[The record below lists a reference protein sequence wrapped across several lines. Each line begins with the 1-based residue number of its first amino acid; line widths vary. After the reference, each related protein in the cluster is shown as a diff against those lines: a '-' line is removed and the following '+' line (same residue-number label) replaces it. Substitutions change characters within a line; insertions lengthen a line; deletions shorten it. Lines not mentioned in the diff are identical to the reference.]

1 MRCRTAAQL
10 LVCVLARALTPPSLV
25 RRRRAPVVYSEEPAL
40 PEPALPE
47 PAPQLAGPDASG
59 LPEPVDEFD
68 DLSDLLEDDDD
79 LLEEEPDAAPVPVEE
94 DDDDGLA
101 ELLRMGDAGDSA
113 ASLEEEWQRRR
124 AEMEDKAVK
133 NAARAEKRRLA
144 AEAEEAFA
152 RERGLGLLHTDPVC
166 RGVVVCVTRG
176 TSADNATVVELQD
189 ALRAAHG
196 ARVEVAHNVD
206 PDPEED
212 LPLFEVWLEGYRYQ
226 LLHARNWRTDGD
238 LDAEKLGALVE
249 AVGLE
254 ISDDAELVL
263 GTYPDIDMD

>member
-10 LVCVLARALTPPSLV
+10 LVCVLAKALTPPSLV
-25 RRRRAPVVYSEEPAL
+25 RRRRAPIVYSDEPPLPPEPAGDAL
-40 PEPALPE
+40 PEPA
-47 PAPQLAGPDASG
+47 A
-59 LPEPVDEFD
+59 DEFD
-68 DLSDLLEDDDD
+68 DLSDLLDDEDDD
-79 LLEEEPDAAPVPVEE
+79 LLALDEDNSPPPPADDD

-124 AEMEDKAVK
+124 AEMEDKAEK
-133 NAARAEKRRLA
+133 NAARAEKRRLQ

-176 TSADNATVVELQD
+176 TSEDNATVVELTD
-189 ALRAAHG
+189 ALRGAHG

-226 LLHARNWRTDGD
+226 LLHARNWRGDGD
-238 LDAEKLGALVE
+238 LTAEKIQALVS
-249 AVGLE
+249 AVGEE
-254 ISDDAELVL
+254 ISDEAELVL
-263 GTYPDIDMD
+263 GTYPDVED

>member
-1 MRCRTAAQL
+1 MRRRTAAQL
-10 LVCVLARALTPPSLV
+10 LVCVLTKALTPPSLV
-25 RRRRAPVVYSEEPAL
+25 RRRRAPIVYSDEPPLPPEPAGDAL
-40 PEPALPE
+40 PEPA
-47 PAPQLAGPDASG
+47 A
-59 LPEPVDEFD
+59 DEFD
-68 DLSDLLEDDDD
+68 DLSDLLDDEDDD
-79 LLEEEPDAAPVPVEE
+79 LLALDDEATPPPPADDD

-124 AEMEDKAVK
+124 AEMEDKAEK
-133 NAARAEKRRLA
+133 NAARAEKRRLQ

-176 TSADNATVVELQD
+176 TSEDNATVVELTD
-189 ALRAAHG
+189 ALRAEHG
-196 ARVEVAHNVD
+196 MRVEVAHNVD

-226 LLHARNWRTDGD
+226 LLHARNWRGDGD
-238 LDAEKLGALVE
+238 LTAEKIQALVS
-249 AVGLE
+249 AVGEE
-254 ISDDAELVL
+254 ISDEAELVL
-263 GTYPDIDMD
+263 GTYPDVED

>member
-1 MRCRTAAQL
+1 
-10 LVCVLARALTPPSLV
+10 
-25 RRRRAPVVYSEEPAL
+25 
-40 PEPALPE
+40 
-47 PAPQLAGPDASG
+47 
-59 LPEPVDEFD
+59 
-68 DLSDLLEDDDD
+68 
-79 LLEEEPDAAPVPVEE
+79 
-94 DDDDGLA
+94 
-101 ELLRMGDAGDSA
+101 
-113 ASLEEEWQRRR
+113 
-124 AEMEDKAVK
+124 MEDKAVK

-176 TSADNATVVELQD
+176 TAADNATVVELQD

-226 LLHARNWRTDGD
+226 LLHARNWRNDGD

-263 GTYPDIDMD
+263 GTYPDIDME

>member
-1 MRCRTAAQL
+1 MRRRTATQL
-10 LVCVLARALTPPSLV
+10 LVCVLTQALTPPSLV
-25 RRRRAPVVYSEEPAL
+25 RRRRAPIVYSDEPPLPPEPAGDAL
-40 PEPALPE
+40 PEPA
-47 PAPQLAGPDASG
+47 A
-59 LPEPVDEFD
+59 DEFD
-68 DLSDLLEDDDD
+68 DLSDLLDDEDDD
-79 LLEEEPDAAPVPVEE
+79 LLALDDEATPPPPADDD

-124 AEMEDKAVK
+124 AEMEDKAEK
-133 NAARAEKRRLA
+133 NAARAEKRRLQ

-176 TSADNATVVELQD
+176 TSEDNATVVELTD
-189 ALRAAHG
+189 ALRAEHG
-196 ARVEVAHNVD
+196 MRVEVAHNVD

-226 LLHARNWRTDGD
+226 LLHARNWRGDGD
-238 LDAEKLGALVE
+238 LTAEKIQALVS
-249 AVGLE
+249 AVGEE
-254 ISDDAELVL
+254 ISDEAELVL
-263 GTYPDIDMD
+263 GTYPDVED

>member
-1 MRCRTAAQL
+1 MRRRTAAQL
-10 LVCVLARALTPPSLV
+10 LVCVLAKALTPPSLV
-25 RRRRAPVVYSEEPAL
+25 RRRRAPIVYSDEPPLPPETTGDAL
-40 PEPALPE
+40 PEPA
-47 PAPQLAGPDASG
+47 A
-59 LPEPVDEFD
+59 DEFD
-68 DLSDLLEDDDD
+68 DLSDLLDDEDDD
-79 LLEEEPDAAPVPVEE
+79 LLALDDEATPPPPADDD

-124 AEMEDKAVK
+124 AEMEDKAEK
-133 NAARAEKRRLA
+133 NAARAEKRRLQ

-176 TSADNATVVELQD
+176 TSEDNATVVELTD
-189 ALRAAHG
+189 ALRGAHG

-206 PDPEED
+206 PEPEED

-226 LLHARNWRTDGD
+226 LLHARNWRGDGD
-238 LDAEKLGALVE
+238 LTAEKIQALVST
-249 AVGLE
+249 VGEE
-254 ISDDAELVL
+254 ISDEAELVL
-263 GTYPDIDMD
+263 GTYPDVED

>member
-1 MRCRTAAQL
+1 MRRRTAAQL
-10 LVCVLARALTPPSLV
+10 LVCVLTQALTPPSLV
-25 RRRRAPVVYSEEPAL
+25 RRRRAPIVYSDEPPLPPEPTGDAL
-40 PEPALPE
+40 PSEPSA
-47 PAPQLAGPDASG
+47 
-59 LPEPVDEFD
+59 DEFD
-68 DLSDLLEDDDD
+68 DLSDLLDDEDDD
-79 LLEEEPDAAPVPVEE
+79 LLALDDEATPPPPADDD

-124 AEMEDKAVK
+124 AEMEDKAEK
-133 NAARAEKRRLA
+133 NAARAEKRRLQ

-176 TSADNATVVELQD
+176 TSEDNATVVELTD
-189 ALRAAHG
+189 ALRGAHG

-206 PDPEED
+206 PEPEED

-226 LLHARNWRTDGD
+226 LLHARNWRGDGD
-238 LDAEKLGALVE
+238 LTAEKIQALVST
-249 AVGLE
+249 VGEE
-254 ISDDAELVL
+254 ISDEAELVL
-263 GTYPDIDMD
+263 GTYPDVED

>member
-25 RRRRAPVVYSEEPAL
+25 RRRRAPIVYSDEPPL
-40 PEPALPE
+40 PPEPAGDTE
-47 PAPQLAGPDASG
+47 PAP
-59 LPEPVDEFD
+59 DEFD
-68 DLSDLLEDDDD
+68 DLSDLLDDEDDD
-79 LLEEEPDAAPVPVEE
+79 LLLADEPDTPPPPEE
-94 DDDDGLA
+94 DDDDDGLA

-124 AEMEDKAVK
+124 AEMEDKAEK
-133 NAARAEKRRLA
+133 NAARAEKRRLQ

-176 TSADNATVVELQD
+176 TSEDNATVVELTD
-189 ALRAAHG
+189 ALRGAHG
-196 ARVEVAHNVD
+196 MRVEVAHNVD
-206 PDPEED
+206 PEPEDD

-226 LLHARNWRTDGD
+226 LLHARNWRGDGD
-238 LDAEKLGALVE
+238 LTKEKIEALVST
-249 AVGLE
+249 VGEE
-254 ISDDAELVL
+254 ISDEAELVL
-263 GTYPDIDMD
+263 GTYPDVED

>member
-1 MRCRTAAQL
+1 MRRRTAAQL
-10 LVCVLARALTPPSLV
+10 LICVLAQALTPPSIV
-25 RRRRAPVVYSEEPAL
+25 RRRRAPIVYSDEPPLPPEPAGDAL
-40 PEPALPE
+40 PEPA
-47 PAPQLAGPDASG
+47 A
-59 LPEPVDEFD
+59 DEFD
-68 DLSDLLEDDDD
+68 DLSDLLDDEDDD
-79 LLEEEPDAAPVPVEE
+79 LLADVEDAPPPPADDD

-124 AEMEDKAVK
+124 AEMEDKAEK
-133 NAARAEKRRLA
+133 NAARTEKRRLQ

-176 TSADNATVVELQD
+176 TSEDNATVVELTD
-189 ALRAAHG
+189 ALRAEHG
-196 ARVEVAHNVD
+196 MRVEVAHNVD

-226 LLHARNWRTDGD
+226 LLHARNWRGDGD
-238 LDAEKLGALVE
+238 LTAEKIQTLVA
-249 AVGLE
+249 AVGEE
-254 ISDDAELVL
+254 ISDEAELVL
-263 GTYPDIDMD
+263 GTYPDVED